1 MQCIVV
7 SDLNVVMMDL
17 RQRMFPVFDELK
29 TIME

>member
-17 RQRMFPVFDELK
+17 RRMFPVFDELK
-29 TIME
+29 TIKE